1 MAGTSGLKWKL
12 LPVVLLASLNH
23 HGDAWGLTYHSGS
36 WLYECCSCKRRKR
49 FLGEY
54 RPYCYGTREDPHQ
67 RFRTREVE
75 PGENLEP
82 TYDDPPCF
90 GE

>member
-23 HGDAWGLTYHSGS
+23 HGDSWGLTYHSGS
-36 WLYECCSCKRRKR
+36 ALYQCCSCKRVKR
-49 FLGEY
+49 FLAEY
-54 RPYCYGTREDPHQ
+54 RPYCYGTLEEPHPRFKTRQVED
-67 RFRTREVE
+67 
-75 PGENLEP
+75 LEP
-82 TYDDPPCF
+82 TYDDLPCF